1 MKIKKF
7 NEFISEND
15 DPTGDELVGS
25 IVKVTKSSY
34 LHTKDF
40 IGKTAKIISFN
51 KKKNSYE
58 LRFESENS
66 QKFAEFRKDDFEIES
81 MRKSSSFNNK
91 GLIK

>member
-25 IVKVTKSSY
+25 IVKVTKN
-34 LHTKDF
+34 
-40 IGKTAKIISFN
+40 AKIISFN